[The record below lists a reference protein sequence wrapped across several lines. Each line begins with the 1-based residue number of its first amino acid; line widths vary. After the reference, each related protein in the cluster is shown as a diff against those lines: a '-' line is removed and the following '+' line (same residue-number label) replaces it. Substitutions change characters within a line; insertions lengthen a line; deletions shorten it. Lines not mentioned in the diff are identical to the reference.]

1 MMTMKKELNVYH
13 NDTLAGRLQL
23 NDHGRLEF
31 SYTKGWLSRSDP
43 HPLSQSMPLQPEPI
57 KAKQCR
63 PFFVGILPEHSTR
76 AWMAK
81 HFGFSQYND
90 YALLDKI
97 AGDCP
102 GAVILK
108 HASNT
113 LDKPHYREI
122 SNDELS
128 GILDVLYSK
137 PLLVGAENL
146 RQTLAGMQ
154 DKMAITIID
163 GKIHLP
169 LNGAV
174 SSHIIK
180 PASLRFGGI
189 VQNEAFCMKLAATVG
204 IPAANVE
211 TRRAGSIE
219 YLLVERFDRISHGN
233 SYERAHQEDFCQAL
247 GVAPESKYQCDGGP
261 RLSQCFELL
270 RAASSTPEKDVDTLL
285 RTVIFN
291 YLIGNNDAH
300 GKNFAL
306 LYAEDG
312 VRLSPMYDLISTIVY
327 GNLSTRMS
335 MKIGDNYQS
344 TSITPRD
351 WEKFAQVC
359 KLATDQVSAALK
371 DMSSRITAAAENLA
385 QEYPTAR
392 SIVDVI
398 QNRTAS
404 I

>member
-1 MMTMKKELNVYH
+1 MKKELNVYH
-13 NDTLAGRLQL
+13 NDILAGRLQL
-23 NDHGRLEF
+23 NDHGRIEF
-31 SYTKGWLSRSDP
+31 SYTKDWLSRSNAQQ
-43 HPLSQSMPLQPEPI
+43 LSQSMPLQPEPI

-63 PFFVGILPEHSTR
+63 PFFAGILPEHSTR

-81 HFGFSQYND
+81 HFRFSQYND

-108 HASNT
+108 HASNPV
-113 LDKPHYREI
+113 DEPNYREM
-122 SNDELS
+122 SDDELS

-154 DKMAITIID
+154 DKIGVTIID

-169 LNGAV
+169 LNGAI
-174 SSHIIK
+174 SSHVIK
-180 PASLRFGGI
+180 PASLRFGGV
-189 VQNEAFCMKLAATVG
+189 VQNEAFCMKLAAAVG
-204 IPAANVE
+204 ISTAKIEA
-211 TRRAGSIE
+211 RRAGSTE
-219 YLLVERFDRISHGN
+219 YLIVERFDRIPYSN
-233 SYERAHQEDFCQAL
+233 SYERVHQEDFCQAL

-261 RLSQCFELL
+261 RLAQCFELL
-270 RAASSTPEKDVDTLL
+270 HAASSAPERDVDTLL

-306 LYAEDG
+306 LYIEGG
-312 VRLSPMYDLISTIVY
+312 VHLSPMYDLISTMVY
-327 GNLSTRMS
+327 SNLSTRMS

-344 TSITPRD
+344 TSITRRD

-359 KLATDQVSAALK
+359 KLNTDQVFAALK
-371 DMSSRITAAAENLA
+371 DMASRVTTAAENLV
-385 QEYPTAR
+385 QEYPTAHG
-392 SIVDVI
+392 IVDVI
-398 QNRTAS
+398 NRRAVST
-404 I
+404 

>member
-1 MMTMKKELNVYH
+1 MKKELNVYH

-31 SYTKGWLSRSDP
+31 SYAKDWLSRNDA
-43 HPLSQSMPLQPEPI
+43 HPLSQSMPLQLETI

-63 PFFVGILPEHSTR
+63 PFFAGILPEHSTR

-81 HFGFSQYND
+81 YFGFSQYND

-108 HASNT
+108 HASNPAG
-113 LDKPHYREI
+113 DSHYREM
-122 SNDELS
+122 SDDQLS
-128 GILDVLYSK
+128 GILDILYSK

-154 DKMAITIID
+154 DKMGVAIID

-169 LNGAV
+169 LNGAI
-174 SSHIIK
+174 SSHIVK

-189 VQNEAFCMKLAATVG
+189 VQNEAFCMKLAAAVG

-211 TRRAGSIE
+211 TRRAWSIE

-233 SYERAHQEDFCQAL
+233 SYERVHQEDFCQAL

-261 RLSQCFELL
+261 RLAQCFELL
-270 RAASSTPEKDVDTLL
+270 RAASSAPEKDIETLL

-306 LYAEDG
+306 LYAEEG
-312 VRLSPMYDLISTIVY
+312 VRLSPMYDLISTMVY

-359 KLATDQVSAALK
+359 KLNTDQVFAALK
-371 DMSSRITAAAENLA
+371 DIASQVTTSAENLV

-398 QNRTAS
+398 NRRAAS
-404 I
+404 T